1 MNETTPI
8 TDKCPHCGAEP
19 SPSGPDFKCGTWSLN
34 QTGDRRSRLCEEREK
49 RQKSEL
55 SRRRNIRRA
64 WRFRKT
70 MRSMQVQYKYAS
82 DMGRAIHKKELKEL
96 ESFIKSLENDNFNL
110 ANALSAATR
119 KSELWEKES
128 DVWEKRYDEAI
139 IIASVSLKQR
149 DRAIEIAVRMES
161 LASCGTED
169 EIMALREERL
179 KLKNEIN
186 T

>member
-8 TDKCPHCGAEP
+8 TDTCPHCGAEP

-64 WRFRKT
+64 WRLRNERNRWKYQYSYALSNVPW
-70 MRSMQVQYKYAS
+70 MHKDEKIKSMLMIGS
-82 DMGRAIHKKELKEL
+82 CLFGDGIPLLKKQRDEAQARL
-96 ESFIKSLENDNFNL
+96 KSLENDNFNL

-119 KSELWEKES
+119 KSELWEK
-128 DVWEKRYDEAI
+128 
-139 IIASVSLKQR
+139 
-149 DRAIEIAVRMES
+149 
-161 LASCGTED
+161 
-169 EIMALREERL
+169 
-179 KLKNEIN
+179 
-186 T
+186 

>member
-64 WRFRKT
+64 WRFRKA

-96 ESFIKSLENDNFNL
+96 ESLIKPLENDNFNL
-110 ANALSAATR
+110 ANALSAAQSNYEESQQEVNKYKHGWERT
-119 KSELWEKES
+119 SFENGIFGFLWN
-128 DVWEKRYDEAI
+128 R
-139 IIASVSLKQR
+139 
-149 DRAIEIAVRMES
+149 
-161 LASCGTED
+161 G
-169 EIMALREERL
+169 
-179 KLKNEIN
+179 
-186 T
+186 